1 MAKQI
6 IILGTNQNSL
16 WTNISCVLWY
26 PITSGAKTQTTG
38 SVWSGA
44 AAAENSAI
52 QAGTVLEE
60 QNTFQFPTNLPTA
73 NMKAF
78 LQQYYANRNAQING
92 VGPGLYQN
100 VYDDNATGWSA

>member
-16 WTNISCVLWY
+16 WTTLSVVLWY
-26 PITSGAKTQTTG
+26 PIASGAKTITG
-38 SVWSGA
+38 GSAWSGA
-44 AAAENSAI
+44 SAPELTAI
-52 QAGTVLEE
+52 QNGTVLEE
-60 QNTFQFPTNLPTA
+60 QNSFQFPTNLPTA
-73 NMKAF
+73 TMKAF

-100 VYDDNATGWSA
+100 VFDDSISGWSA